1 MITDL
6 ANVIADFFVD
16 NNIINSKERE
26 VYVYGS
32 EALLSAFLNT
42 IIVLLS
48 GLVTHEINNAFIFY
62 FVFLVMRKYCGGY
75 HAKTHL
81 RCNLILTLNI
91 LTVLILI
98 KNISTINV
106 SFYISAIVISN
117 TLIFWLAPIEN
128 ENKPLESYEIK
139 KYRKIAILLCLIF
152 TVITVLLMPFYKTV
166 SIIITLALFS
176 VSSAMLV
183 TKLMKEVEV
192 NRNAD

>member
-1 MITDL
+1 MITYL

-16 NNIINSKERE
+16 NNIINSKEWE

-62 FVFLVMRKYCGGY
+62 FVFLLMRKYCGRY

-81 RCNLILTLNI
+81 RCNLVLTLNI
-91 LTVLILI
+91 LTILMLI
-98 KNISTINV
+98 KNISTISV
-106 SFYISAIVISN
+106 SFYVSAIVISN
-117 TLIFWLAPIEN
+117 ILVIWLAPIEN
-128 ENKPLESYEIK
+128 ENKPLENFEIK
-139 KYRKIAILLCLIF
+139 KYKKIAIILCSIF
-152 TVITVLLMPFYKTV
+152 TVIIVLLIPFYKTV

-176 VSSAMLV
+176 VSSAMLI
-183 TKLMKEVEV
+183 TKLMKEVEG